1 MATTLR
7 VLNYIWLGLVLLAV
21 AIGGWNDRFKDVT
34 EGALDGAKTAVT
46 IALGLIGIMAL
57 WLGVMRLA
65 ERAGL
70 VQKIAR
76 GLRPIMRRLFPDVPP
91 EHPAM
96 GSMVMNMSA
105 NMLGLGNAATPLG
118 LRAMRDLESL
128 NTRPGVAT
136 NAMCTFLAINT
147 SSVQLIP
154 ATAIAI
160 LAASGSTRP
169 TAIVGTALLATL
181 CAASVAII
189 SVKLLEKLPIFWIS
203 RPTAIAVSDPPQAGS
218 NEKAEIKEE
227 AGVTD
232 RDYSS
237 VVPQEPAKRLS
248 ILGLIALIGLVLFFL
263 VLLVRMV
270 APAWFGV
277 PMVPDVAAQN
287 VFVRSVNALSILAI
301 PFLLSFFPLYA
312 AARGIKVYD
321 EFVEGA
327 KEGFAVI
334 LKIIPFLVTML
345 VAIGMFKGAGGIDLL
360 SRLLSPILT
369 PLQFPTDLLPLALM
383 RPLSGSATLALLT
396 DIVHRL
402 GPDNIVS
409 LTAATIYGSTETT
422 FYVAAVYFGAVG
434 IRQTRHAIP
443 AGLLADLTGVI
454 ASVII
459 CRAVL

>member
-1 MATTLR
+1 MCA
-7 VLNYIWLGLVLLAV
+7 I
-21 AIGGWNDRFKDVT
+21 AIGGWNDRLKDVT
-34 EGALDGAKTAVT
+34 DGAFEGAKTAVT

-70 VQKIAR
+70 VQRIAR
-76 GLRPIMRRLFPDVPP
+76 GLRPLMRRLFPDVPP
-91 EHPAM
+91 DHPAM
-96 GSMVMNMSA
+96 GSMLMNMAA

-118 LRAMRDLESL
+118 LRAMRDLDRL
-128 NTRPGVAT
+128 NPRPGVAT

-181 CAASVAII
+181 CAATVAIVSAKTFEKWHIFQPKGGSI
-189 SVKLLEKLPIFWIS
+189 S
-203 RPTAIAVSDPPQAGS
+203 S
-218 NEKAEIKEE
+218 NEKESASSEPPAIRPSVENE
-227 AGVTD
+227 ALLPPPAVQ
-232 RDYSS
+232 SS
-237 VVPQEPAKRLS
+237 KW
-248 ILGLIALIGLVLFFL
+248 GLIGLFVLAIFF
-263 VLLVRMV
+263 V
-270 APAWFGV
+270 AL
-277 PMVPDVAAQN
+277 
-287 VFVRSVNALSILAI
+287 FVRLTAPGLFGQAISETLTPQNFFVRAVNALSILAI

-312 AARGIKVYD
+312 ATRGVKVYD

-327 KEGFAVI
+327 KEGFGVI

-345 VAIGMFKGAGGIDLL
+345 VAINMFKGAGGIDLL
-360 SRLLSPILT
+360 TRALNPILV
-369 PLQFPTDLLPLALM
+369 PLHFPPDLVPLALM

-422 FYVAAVYFGAVG
+422 FYVAAVYFGSVG
-434 IRQTRHAIP
+434 VKQTRHAIP